1 MEELEKQELEMMLK
15 IVIELGIQYPIVQ
28 LPHTHRRFISI
39 IMDTICQN
47 SKSVKPFDFK
57 FNPGFNPKVIPSY
70 VERLNHLKKITI
82 FFMIEKIIGIKLR
95 NIWKI
100 FLNTIENIK
109 PHQNTN

>member
-47 SKSVKPFDFK
+47 SKSVKLLILSLIQDLTQK
-57 FNPGFNPKVIPSY
+57 
-70 VERLNHLKKITI
+70 
-82 FFMIEKIIGIKLR
+82 
-95 NIWKI
+95 
-100 FLNTIENIK
+100 
-109 PHQNTN
+109 